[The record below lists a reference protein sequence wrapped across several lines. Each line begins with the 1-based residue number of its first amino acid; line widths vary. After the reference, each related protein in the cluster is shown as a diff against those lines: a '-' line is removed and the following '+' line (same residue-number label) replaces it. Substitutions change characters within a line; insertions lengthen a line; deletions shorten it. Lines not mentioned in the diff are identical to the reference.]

1 MLEVR
6 KVVNKFFP
14 DKLSFLV
21 LTAACSVILISMG
34 LRQTFGLFFSA
45 FENSLG
51 VTRTE
56 FGLAIGIQM
65 LFWGMFAPIFGLL
78 ADKFGGNKAV
88 FLGFVIFGLGIFM
101 LYSGPNT
108 GIFFQLALGVLI
120 GIALGATAIGV
131 PVSEVGKHFPNET
144 RTIATGI
151 VTAAASI
158 GYFLSP
164 LLTKYSL
171 VNYDWEQTLK
181 YFMIFIVFGL
191 ITSLFLLPAKSLIN
205 SSQADR
211 EQTFF
216 SAIKEAFSHKGYVLL
231 VLGFFVCGFQ
241 ITLVGTHIPGYMQ
254 ERGMSGWP
262 ATIILALIGFFNIFG
277 TLGMGYLGTKYK
289 KKNLLS
295 ILYSLRAVSICVFI
309 FSPPSMINSIIFG
322 VTFGLLWLS
331 TVPPTNG
338 IVAQI
343 FGTKYLSTLFGIV
356 FLCHQFGAFA
366 GAFLGGYF
374 FDVFGS
380 YDYAWYMAIALSI
393 FATAV
398 HYPIDEKKLIRHTVA
413 N

>member
-1 MLEVR
+1 MIE
-6 KVVNKFFP
+6 KKFIPNK
-14 DKLSFLV
+14 LALIT
-21 LTAACSVILISMG
+21 LLAACSVILVSMG

-45 FENSLG
+45 FEEGLNC
-51 VTRTE
+51 TRTE
-56 FGLAIGIQM
+56 FGLAIGLQM
-65 LFWGMFAPIFGLL
+65 IFWGIFAPIFGFL
-78 ADKFGGNKAV
+78 ADKFGGSKAV
-88 FLGFVIFGLGIFM
+88 FIGFIIFGLGIYM
-101 LYSGPNT
+101 LYAGPNT
-108 GIFFQLALGVLI
+108 GIYFQISLGVLV
-120 GIALGATAIGV
+120 GTALGATAIGV

-144 RTIATGI
+144 RTLATGY

-164 LLTKYSL
+164 LFTQYSL
-171 VNYDWEQTLK
+171 GAVGWEQTLK
-181 YFMIFIVFGL
+181 YFMYFIAFGL
-191 ITSLFLLPAKSLIN
+191 ISSLFLLPSKTIIN

-211 EQTFF
+211 DQSFS
-216 SAIKEAFSHKGYVLL
+216 SAIREAFAHKGYVLL

-254 ERGMSGWP
+254 DRGMDGWS

-295 ILYSLRAVSICVFI
+295 ILYALRAVSICVFI
-309 FSPPSMINSIIFG
+309 FSPPSLVNSVIFG
-322 VTFGLLWLS
+322 ITFGILWLS

-374 FDVFGS
+374 YDLYGS
-380 YDYAWYMAIALSI
+380 YDYAWYIAIALSI
-393 FATAV
+393 FATLV
-398 HYPIDEKKLIRHTVA
+398 HLPINEEPLVRETSQIQFK
-413 N
+413 

>member
-1 MLEVR
+1 MM
-6 KVVNKFFP
+6 KNIFP
-14 DKLSFLV
+14 NKLSLIV
-21 LTAACSVILISMG
+21 LISACSVILISMG
-34 LRQTFGLFFSA
+34 LRQTFGLFFDS
-45 FENSLG
+45 FEKSLG
-51 VTRTE
+51 VSRTE

-65 LFWGMFAPIFGLL
+65 LFWGMFAPLFGLM

-88 FLGFVIFGLGIFM
+88 SLGFLIFALGIYM
-101 LYSGPNT
+101 LFSGPNT
-108 GIFFQLALGVLI
+108 GIYFQLALGVLV

-171 VNYDWEQTLK
+171 IEFQWEQTLK
-181 YFMIFIVFGL
+181 YFIIFIIFGL
-191 ITSLFLLPAKSLIN
+191 IASLFLFPAKTMIN

-211 EQTFF
+211 EQTFL
-216 SAIKEAFSHKGYVLL
+216 SAMKEAFSHKGYVLL

-254 ERGMSGWP
+254 DRGMAGWS

-295 ILYSLRAVSICVFI
+295 ILYSLRALSICFFI
-309 FSPPSMINSIIFG
+309 FSPPSMLNSIIFG
-322 VTFGLLWLS
+322 ITFGLLWLS

-374 FDVFGS
+374 FDTFGS
-380 YDYAWYMAIALSI
+380 YDYAWYMAIGLSI
-393 FATAV
+393 FATFV
-398 HYPIDEKKLIRHTVA
+398 HYPIDETRLVRVDNTL
-413 N
+413 

>member
-1 MLEVR
+1 MF
-6 KVVNKFFP
+6 KFIP
-14 DKLSFLV
+14 NRVALIV
-21 LTAACSVILISMG
+21 LISACSIIFISMG
-34 LRQTFGLFFSA
+34 LRQTFGLFFEA
-45 FENSLG
+45 FENGLG

-65 LFWGMFAPIFGLL
+65 LFWGIFAPIFGFL
-78 ADKFGGNKAV
+78 ADKFGGSKAV
-88 FLGFVIFGLGIFM
+88 LIGFIIFGLGIFT
-101 LYSGPNT
+101 LYAGPNT
-108 GIFFQLALGVLI
+108 GIYFQISLGVLV
-120 GIALGATAIGV
+120 GTALGATAIGV

-144 RTIATGI
+144 RTLATGY

-164 LLTKYSL
+164 LFTQYSL
-171 VNYDWEQTLK
+171 VGVGWEQTLK
-181 YFMIFIVFGL
+181 YFMYFIIFGL
-191 ITSLFLLPAKSLIN
+191 IASFFLLPSKTIIN

-211 EQTFF
+211 DQTFI
-216 SAIKEAFSHKGYVLL
+216 SAIKEAFAHKGYVLL

-241 ITLVGTHIPGYMQ
+241 ITLVGTHVPGYMQ
-254 ERGMSGWP
+254 DRGMAGWS

-277 TLGMGYLGTKYK
+277 TLGMGFLGTKYK
-289 KKNLLS
+289 KKNLLC
-295 ILYSLRAVSICVFI
+295 ILYALRAVSICVFI
-309 FSPPSMINSIIFG
+309 FSPPSLLNSIIFG
-322 VTFGLLWLS
+322 ITFGLLWLS

-374 FDVFGS
+374 YDLYGS

-393 FATAV
+393 FATIV
-398 HYPIDEKKLIRHTVA
+398 HYPINEDRLVRVNKSI
-413 N
+413 

>member
-1 MLEVR
+1 MFNFIPNRLA
-6 KVVNKFFP
+6 
-14 DKLSFLV
+14 LIV
-21 LTAACSVILISMG
+21 LISACSIILISMG

-45 FENSLG
+45 FEEGLG
-51 VTRTE
+51 CTRTE

-65 LFWGMFAPIFGLL
+65 IFWGMFAPLFGLI

-88 FLGFVIFGLGIFM
+88 FIGFIIFGLGIYM
-101 LYSGPNT
+101 LYAGPNT
-108 GIFFQLALGVLI
+108 GIYFQISLGVLV

-131 PVSEVGKHFPNET
+131 PVSEVGKHFSNKT

-151 VTAAASI
+151 VTAAASV

-164 LLTKYSL
+164 LFTKYSL
-171 VNYDWEQTLK
+171 GLVGWEQTLK
-181 YFMIFIVFGL
+181 YFMYFIGIGL
-191 ITSLFLLPAKSLIN
+191 LASLFLLPSRTILN
-205 SSQADR
+205 SSQADKD
-211 EQTFF
+211 QTFF
-216 SAIKEAFSHKGYVLL
+216 SAIKESFSHKGYILL
-231 VLGFFVCGFQ
+231 VFGFFVCGFQ

-254 ERGMSGWP
+254 ERGMSGWS

-289 KKNLLS
+289 KKNLLC
-295 ILYSLRAVSICVFI
+295 ILYFLRAVSICIFI
-309 FSPPSMINSIIFG
+309 FSPPSLMNSIIFG

-356 FLCHQFGAFA
+356 FLSHQFGAFA

-374 FDVFGS
+374 YDVFGS
-380 YDYAWYMAIALSI
+380 YDYAWYMAIVLSI
-393 FATAV
+393 FATIV
-398 HYPIDEKKLIRHTVA
+398 HFPIDEKPIQRNL
-413 N
+413 NYSQ

>member
-1 MLEVR
+1 VQR
-6 KVVNKFFP
+6 FFP
-14 DKLSFLV
+14 NKLALIVLV
-21 LTAACSVILISMG
+21 SACSVILISMG
-34 LRQTFGLFFSA
+34 LRQTFGLFFEA
-45 FENSLG
+45 FENGLG

-65 LFWGMFAPIFGLL
+65 LFWGFFAPVFGIL

-88 FLGFVIFGLGIFM
+88 FLGFLIFALGIFM

-108 GIFFQLALGVLI
+108 GIYFQIALGVLV

-171 VNYDWEQTLK
+171 VQFDWEDTLR
-181 YFMIFIVFGL
+181 YFMIFIFFGL
-191 ITSLFLLPAKSLIN
+191 IVSLFLFPTKSVIS

-211 EQTFF
+211 DQTFL
-216 SAIKEAFSHKGYVLL
+216 SALKEAFSHKGYVLL

-254 ERGMSGWP
+254 DRGMAGWS

-295 ILYSLRAVSICVFI
+295 ILYSLRAVSIFVFI
-309 FSPPSMINSIIFG
+309 FSPPSMLNSIIFG

-366 GAFLGGYF
+366 GAYLGGYF
-374 FDVFGS
+374 FDNFGS

-393 FATAV
+393 FATLI
-398 HYPIDEKKLIRHTVA
+398 HYPIDESKIQRVDNTI
-413 N
+413 

>member
-1 MLEVR
+1 MF
-6 KVVNKFFP
+6 KFIP
-14 DKLSFLV
+14 NRLALLALIS
-21 LTAACSVILISMG
+21 ACVIILISMG
-34 LRQTFGLFFSA
+34 LRQTFGLFFKA
-45 FENSLG
+45 FEEG
-51 VTRTE
+51 IGCTRTE

-65 LFWGMFAPIFGLL
+65 LFWGMFAPLFGVI

-88 FLGFVIFGLGIFM
+88 FLGFIIFGLGVYM

-108 GIFFQLALGVLI
+108 GIFFQISLGVLI

-131 PVSEVGKHFPNET
+131 PVSEVGKHFPNNT
-144 RTIATGI
+144 RTIATGL
-151 VTAAASI
+151 VTAAASV

-164 LLTKYSL
+164 LFTQYSL
-171 VNYDWEQTLK
+171 GEFGWVQTLK
-181 YFMIFIVFGL
+181 YFMIFIGFGL
-191 ITSLFLLPAKSLIN
+191 IASLFLLPNKIVIE

-211 EQTFF
+211 SQTFL
-216 SAIKEAFSHKGYVLL
+216 SAIKEAFAHKGYVLL

-254 ERGMSGWP
+254 ERGMGGWS

-309 FSPPSMINSIIFG
+309 FSPPSMLNSIIFG

-343 FGTKYLSTLFGIV
+343 FGTKFLSTLFGIV
-356 FLCHQFGAFA
+356 FLCHQIGAFA

-374 FDVFGS
+374 FDNFGS
-380 YDYAWYMAIALSI
+380 YDYAWYIAIALSI
-393 FATAV
+393 FATII
-398 HYPIDEKKLIRHTVA
+398 HYPIDERRIERVDNTI
-413 N
+413 